1 MRSPCCTAWLTLI
14 AFVCGAF
21 PALADDLRDG
31 VPSDVFMAT
40 YHRHNPEREYLN
52 AHYENV
58 WATIEQTQIIDKFV
72 AALKKNIPADELAEV
87 EEVWGM
93 LEEAV
98 APIQWEALSKCTESV
113 YAQKMAMPT
122 SQHLLMLRVPDDGA
136 ASFAEGI
143 TNLFNLAEE
152 ASDGE
157 VTVETASV
165 GGATLTWLQ
174 PPAEVPIP
182 FSPCVGV
189 MGDVFI
195 FSSQQEFAREGLG
208 LLADPSATSKF
219 DDERLAEA
227 LTQLPEME
235 DGVTFFDGRALF
247 SQLGGISDFIREQA
261 PTDPEAERVATLVDS
276 LIDEIDAFDFEV
288 TVEYTDGYQ
297 NRAASFGRLAARA
310 PETVLG
316 QMVLNQEL
324 FEDWSR
330 WVPENATSY
339 SLSSGVNLH
348 PLYDWAMKTIPEQ
361 FPEAQDGLDQFEALQ
376 NQFDVHLDA
385 DLLQSFSGETVSIT
399 LPGAGNSALGAAG
412 QSVSFT
418 KCSNPDRVRELLHR
432 LVDQLKQ
439 IPQVADLSLEEVEDL
454 EGFEAITSSVL
465 APTGLQPI
473 IGFHDGWMVIA
484 TSAEAVQTVLAT
496 RASSGPTI
504 ADSESFQKF
513 NLEVE
518 GPVAAISYS
527 NTGEATRQAAMGIQQ
542 MGAMLPLLTAQL
554 PPEAAGARDFL
565 ALIPSVGRIIGSLD
579 FFEEQLSV
587 TQPGPDELSYIRHS
601 VTTVRPPSN

>member
-1 MRSPCCTAWLTLI
+1 MRSPFCSACV
-14 AFVCGAF
+14 AFVVLASAAF

-40 YHRHNPEREYLN
+40 YHVHNPEREYLN
-52 AHYENV
+52 QHYEHV
-58 WATIEQTQIIDKFV
+58 WATIEETQIITKFV
-72 AALKKNIPADELAEV
+72 DAVKKNIPDDELEHV

-93 LEEAV
+93 LEEAI

-122 SQHLLMLRVPDDGA
+122 SQHLLLLRVPDEGA

-152 ASDGE
+152 SSNGE

-165 GGATLTWLQ
+165 NGATLTWLH
-174 PPAEVPIP
+174 PVRAEVP

-195 FSSQQEFAREGLG
+195 FSSQQEFARESLG
-208 LLADPSATSKF
+208 LLADPSAASKF
-219 DDERLAEA
+219 DDERLTEA
-227 LTQLPEME
+227 LTHLPEME

-247 SQLGGISDFIREQA
+247 SQMGGISEFIRRQA
-261 PTDPEAERVATLVDS
+261 GNEPDAERAATLIDT

-297 NRAASFGRLAARA
+297 NRAASFGRLSERA
-310 PETVLG
+310 PNTVLG

-330 WVPENATSY
+330 WVPENATAY
-339 SLSSGVNLH
+339 SLQSGINLH

-361 FPEAQDGLDQFEALQ
+361 IPEAQEGLDMFEALQ
-376 NQFDVHLDA
+376 NEHDLHLDA

-399 LPGAGNSALGAAG
+399 LPADPNSPLAAAG
-412 QSVSFT
+412 ESVTFM
-418 KCSNPDRVRELLHR
+418 KCDNPERIHELLER
-432 LVDQLKQ
+432 LVDLPQLAQ
-439 IPQVADLSLEEVEDL
+439 FNVSLEEVEDL
-454 EGFEAITSSVL
+454 EGFEAVSIGALATSGIT
-465 APTGLQPI
+465 PI
-473 IGFHDGWMVIA
+473 VGFHDGWMVIA

-496 RASSGPTI
+496 RASSGPTV
-504 ADSESFQKF
+504 ADSEAFEKF
-513 NLEVE
+513 DLEVE
-518 GPVAAISYS
+518 GPVHAISYS
-527 NTGEATRQAAMGIQQ
+527 NTGEATRQMAMGIQQ
-542 MGAMLPLLTAQL
+542 VGAMLPLLTASL
-554 PPEAAGARDFL
+554 PPEAAPARDFL
-565 ALIPSVGRIIGSLD
+565 ALIPSVGRIVGSLD

-587 TQPGPDELSYIRHS
+587 TQPGPDGLSYIRHS
-601 VTTVRPPSN
+601 VTLVRPPSSN

>member
-1 MRSPCCTAWLTLI
+1 V
-14 AFVCGAF
+14 AFAVLASFVF

-31 VPSDVFMAT
+31 APSDVFLAT
-40 YHRHNPEREYLN
+40 YHRHNTERDYLN
-52 AHYENV
+52 QHYAHV
-58 WATIEQTQIIDKFV
+58 WETIEETQIIDRFV
-72 AALKKNIPADELAEV
+72 EAVRKQMSEDDIAQF
-87 EEVWGM
+87 EEVWGT

-98 APIQWEALSKCTESV
+98 APIQWEALSKCTESL
-113 YAQKMAMPT
+113 YAQKMEMPT
-122 SQHLLMLRVPDDGA
+122 SQHLLLLRVPDEGA

-152 ASDGE
+152 ASEGE
-157 VTVETASV
+157 VTVETSTV
-165 GGATLTWLQ
+165 GDATLTWLQ

-189 MGDVFI
+189 MGDIFI
-195 FSSQQEFAREGLG
+195 FSSRQELARESIG
-208 LLADPSATSKF
+208 LLGDPSAESKF
-219 DDERLAEA
+219 DDERLTEA
-227 LTQLPEME
+227 LTHLPEME

-247 SQLGGISDFIREQA
+247 SQLGGISTFIRQQA
-261 PTDPEAERVATLVDS
+261 GNEPDAERVATLIDS
-276 LIDEIDAFDFEV
+276 LIDEIDAHDFEV
-288 TVEYTDGYQ
+288 TVEYTEGYQ
-297 NRAASFGRLAARA
+297 NRSASFGRLAARA
-310 PETVLG
+310 KDTVLG

-348 PLYDWAMKTIPEQ
+348 PLYEWAMTTIPEQ
-361 FPEAQDGLDQFEALQ
+361 FPEAQEGLDQFANLQ
-376 NQFDVHLDA
+376 NQYDIHLDE

-399 LPGAGNSALGAAG
+399 LPGGANTALGAAG
-412 QSVSFT
+412 ESVSFM

-439 IPQVADLSLEEVEDL
+439 IPQVRDLALEEVEEL

-465 APTGLQPI
+465 APTGMQPI

-484 TSAEAVQTVLAT
+484 TSPAAVQTVLDT

-504 ADSESFQKF
+504 ADSEAFQRF
-513 NLEVE
+513 DLAVE
-518 GPVAAISYS
+518 GPVSAISYS
-527 NTGEATRQAAMGIQQ
+527 NVGEGTRQAAMAIQQ
-542 MGAMLPLLTAQL
+542 MGAMLPLFTAQL

-565 ALIPSVGRIIGSLD
+565 ALIPSVGRIIGTLD

-601 VTTVRPPSN
+601 VTLVRPPSE

>member
-1 MRSPCCTAWLTLI
+1 MKFPLRLLCVAIGLL
-14 AFVCGAF
+14 AFTV

-52 AHYENV
+52 QHYENV
-58 WATIEQTQIIDKFV
+58 WATIEETQIIDKFV
-72 AALKKNIPADELAEV
+72 AAVKKQMSEEDIDQF
-87 EEVWGM
+87 EEVWGT

-98 APIQWEALSKCTESV
+98 EPIQWEALSKCTESV

-122 SQHLLMLRVPDDGA
+122 SQHLLLLRVPDEGA

-152 ASDGE
+152 ASNGE

-165 GGATLTWLQ
+165 GGASLTWLQ
-174 PPAEVPIP
+174 PPGEVP

-195 FSSQQEFAREGLG
+195 FSSQQEFARESLG
-208 LLADPSATSKF
+208 LLADPSAESKF
-219 DDERLAEA
+219 DDERVAEA
-227 LTQLPEME
+227 LTLLPEME

-247 SQLGGISDFIREQA
+247 SQLGGIAGFIRQQA
-261 PTDPEAERVATLVDS
+261 GNDPNAERAATLIDTF
-276 LIDEIDAFDFEV
+276 IDEIDAFDFEV
-288 TVEYTDGYQ
+288 SVEYTDGYQ
-297 NRAASFGRLAARA
+297 NRAASFGRLSESA
-310 PETVLG
+310 PNTVLG
-316 QMVLNQEL
+316 EMVLNQEL

-330 WVPENATSY
+330 WVPENATAY

-361 FPEAQDGLDQFEALQ
+361 IPEAQDGLDHFEAVQ

-399 LPGAGNSALGAAG
+399 LPGAGNSPLGAAG
-412 QSVSFT
+412 QSVSFM

-439 IPQVADLSLEEVEDL
+439 IPQVQDIAMEEVEDL
-454 EGFEAITSSVL
+454 EGFEAIKSSVL

-473 IGFHDGWMVIA
+473 IGFQDGWMVIG

-504 ADSESFQKF
+504 ADSDAFQKF

-542 MGAMLPLLTAQL
+542 MGAMLPLITAQL
-554 PPEAAGARDFL
+554 PPEAAPARDFL
-565 ALIPSVGRIIGSLD
+565 ALIPSVGRIVGSLD

-601 VTTVRPPSN
+601 VTLVRPPSSSN